1 MSDAH
6 VTPLG
11 LAGGIATLRS
21 RVTGVDDFARQL
33 PAEWIDRLAAAGT
46 PEDCA
51 AAISALYHA
60 GADSIVLVP
69 MIDQAAGQTRL
80 AAEQML
86 PILR

>member
-6 VTPLG
+6 VTAMG
-11 LAGGIATLRS
+11 RADDIAALRS

-51 AAISALYHA
+51 AAISALYDA
-60 GADSIVLVP
+60 WADSVVLVP

-80 AAEQML
+80 AAEQVL